1 MNDSKPRPSEKPATG
16 AEKAKEGHAF
26 KSPLIDL
33 IDDRTYGRFD
43 KRKSSLYYEQYFTE
57 GHQARLRAKAHKRM
71 IEGLEKNT
79 PGQTLKDMALYS
91 AAKSIRLNIQTP
103 LTPVGGANAGQ
114 AGSES
119 PQICLGPN
127 IPNAR
132 LRSWKPLTD
141 GLLTPEKLGV
151 PRFGGS
157 PQEAAQIIKQAG
169 IQFGAARAGI
179 TGLDKRHIYSRDC
192 DGKEIVFEDVDLPY
206 ETDGKR
212 VIPEKC
218 RYVIVF
224 LLHMPYDA
232 FNCAPNPVCS
242 MAPLFTYSRIDLL
255 LGHMAEFIRALGY
268 TAIPSAN
275 DTAPNGPFAIEAGL
289 GEQCRAD
296 KVINPDLGTMVRLCK
311 IITDLPLELD
321 QPQNFGIE
329 AFCRVCDRCVGAC
342 PVDAI
347 SKDPEAS
354 FERPGEWVSPGHKTW
369 HGRWPTCWAYA
380 ESTGGGCGI
389 CLPVCPWNKP
399 NTLLH
404 RTVKAVIRRT
414 TLFNRLL
421 VKLDKMLG
429 YGKPLSPE
437 AWWRKKIPTYGIDTK
452 QGMTSD

>member
-1 MNDSKPRPSEKPATG
+1 MDDSNAQPTEKHLSDSKKI
-16 AEKAKEGHAF
+16 AESSDF
-26 KSPLIDL
+26 KSPLTDL

-57 GHQARLRAKAHKRM
+57 GLQARLRAKAHKKM
-71 IEGLEKNT
+71 IEGIEKHT
-79 PGQTLKDMALYS
+79 PGRTLKDVALYS
-91 AAKSIRLNIQTP
+91 AAKSVRLNIQTP
-103 LTPVGGANAGQ
+103 MTGGEGRDAKPEGAT
-114 AGSES
+114 S

-132 LRSWKPLTD
+132 LRSWAPLTD
-141 GLLTPEKLGV
+141 SLSTPERLGV
-151 PRFGGS
+151 RRFDDS
-157 PQEAAQIIKQAG
+157 PQDSARIIKHAG
-169 IQFGAARAGI
+169 VQFGAARVGI

-192 DGKEIVFEDVDLPY
+192 DGKEIVFEEVDQPY

-232 FNCAPNPVCS
+232 FNCAPDPVGS
-242 MAPLFTYSRIDLL
+242 MVPLFTYTRIDLL

-296 KVINPDLGTMVRLCK
+296 KVISPDLGTMVRLCK

-321 QPQNFGIE
+321 RPQKFGIE
-329 AFCRVCDRCVGAC
+329 AFCKVCDRCIEVC

-347 SKDPEAS
+347 SKDRDAG
-354 FERPGEWVSPGHKTW
+354 FKRPGEWVSPGHKTW
-369 HGRWPTCWAYA
+369 HGKWPTCWAYA

-404 RTVKAVIRRT
+404 RMVKAVIKRT

-421 VKLDKMLG
+421 VTLDKLLG
-429 YGKPLSPE
+429 YGKPLSAE
-437 AWWRKKIPTYGIDTK
+437 EWWRKKLPAYGIDTR
-452 QGMTSD
+452 QGINNE

>member
-1 MNDSKPRPSEKPATG
+1 
-16 AEKAKEGHAF
+16 
-26 KSPLIDL
+26 
-33 IDDRTYGRFD
+33 
-43 KRKSSLYYEQYFTE
+43 
-57 GHQARLRAKAHKRM
+57 M
-71 IEGLEKNT
+71 IEGIRGNT
-79 PGQTLKDMALYS
+79 PGQTLKDVALYS
-91 AAKSIRLNIQTP
+91 AAKSVRLNIQTP
-103 LTPVGGANAGQ
+103 MSRTGGEDVR
-114 AGSES
+114 SEGATS

-141 GLLTPEKLGV
+141 SLPTPGKLGV
-151 PRFGGS
+151 SRFNGGS
-157 PQEAAQIIKQAG
+157 REAAQIVKTAG
-169 IQFGAARAGI
+169 IQFGAARVGI

-192 DGKEIVFEDVDLPY
+192 DGKEIVFEDVDQPY
-206 ETDGKR
+206 ETDEKR
-212 VIPEKC
+212 VIPKKC

-224 LLHMPYDA
+224 LVAMPYDA

-242 MAPLFTYSRIDLL
+242 MVPLFTYSRIDLL

-296 KVINPDLGTMVRLCK
+296 KVISPDFGTMVRLCK

-321 QPQNFGIE
+321 RPRYFGIE
-329 AFCRVCDRCVGAC
+329 AFCKVCDRCIAAC

-347 SKDPEAS
+347 SKDREAS
-354 FERPGEWVSPGHKTW
+354 FARPGEWVNPGHKTW

-404 RTVKAVIRRT
+404 RTVKAIIRRT
-414 TLFNRLL
+414 TRFNRLL
-421 VKLDKMLG
+421 VRLDKMLG

-437 AWWRKKIPTYGIDTK
+437 KWWRRKHPTYGIDTK

>member
-1 MNDSKPRPSEKPATG
+1 MKDSKNRPSEKPARNAEQTG
-16 AEKAKEGHAF
+16 ESSQF
-26 KSPLIDL
+26 KSPLVDL
-33 IDDRTYGRFD
+33 IDDQTYGRFD

-57 GHQARLRAKAHKRM
+57 GLQAGLRAKAHRRM
-71 IEGLEKNT
+71 VEGIRKNIT
-79 PGQTLKDMALYS
+79 GKTLKDVALYS
-91 AAKSIRLNIQTP
+91 AAKSVRLNIQTP
-103 LTPVGGANAGQ
+103 LMPTGEENGGQTGTQ
-114 AGSES
+114 S

-132 LRSWKPLTD
+132 LRSWKPLTES
-141 GLLTPEKLGV
+141 LLTPEKIGV

-157 PQEAAQIIKQAG
+157 PQEAAQIIKAAG
-169 IQFGAARAGI
+169 IQFGAARVGV

-192 DGKEIVFEDVDLPY
+192 DGKEIVFEDADQPY
-206 ETDGKR
+206 ETDEKR

-224 LLHMPYDA
+224 LLSMPYDA
-232 FNCAPNPVCS
+232 FNCAPDPVGS
-242 MAPLFTYSRIDLL
+242 MVPLFTYTRIDLL
-255 LGHMAEFIRALGY
+255 LAHMAEFIRALGY

-296 KVINPDLGTMVRLCK
+296 KVINPDFGTMVRLCK

-321 QPQNFGIE
+321 RPQNFGIE
-329 AFCRVCDRCVGAC
+329 AFCKVCDRCIEAC

-347 SKDPEAS
+347 SKDREAG

-369 HGRWPTCWAYA
+369 HGKWPTCWAYA

-404 RTVKAVIRRT
+404 RTVKAVIKRT
-414 TLFNRLL
+414 GLFNRLL
-421 VKLDKMLG
+421 VRLDKMLG
-429 YGKPLSPE
+429 YGQPLSSE
-437 AWWRKKIPTYGIDTK
+437 KWWRKKLPTYGIDTRN
-452 QGMTSD
+452 

>member
-1 MNDSKPRPSEKPATG
+1 MNDSKPQPSEKPATG

-71 IEGLEKNT
+71 IEGLEKNI

-91 AAKSIRLNIQTP
+91 AAKSVRLNIQTP

-151 PRFGGS
+151 PRFGGG
-157 PQEAAQIIKQAG
+157 PQEAARIIKQAG
-169 IQFGAARAGI
+169 IQFGAARVGI

-192 DGKEIVFEDVDLPY
+192 DGKEIVFEDVGLPY

-242 MAPLFTYSRIDLL
+242 MVPLFTYSRIDLL

-329 AFCRVCDRCVGAC
+329 AFCKVCDRCVGAC

-369 HGRWPTCWAYA
+369 HGRWPACWAYA

>member
-1 MNDSKPRPSEKPATG
+1 MDDAKNRPPETPSLRAGETG
-16 AEKAKEGHAF
+16 ESDPF
-26 KSPLIDL
+26 KSPLVDL

-43 KRKSSLYYEQYFTE
+43 KRKSSLYYGQYFAE
-57 GHQARLRAKAHKRM
+57 GRQEKLRAKAYKRM
-71 IEGLEKNT
+71 MEGIRKDT
-79 PGQTLKDMALYS
+79 PGQTLKDAALYS
-91 AAKSIRLNIQTP
+91 AAKSVRLNIQTP
-103 LTPVGGANAGQ
+103 LKPAEEGNREQ
-114 AGSES
+114 ARSES
-119 PQICLGPN
+119 PQLCLGPN

-141 GLLTPEKLGV
+141 SLPTPDKLGV

-157 PQEAAQIIKQAG
+157 PRETARIVKAAG
-169 IQFGAARAGI
+169 IQFGAARVGI

-192 DGKEIVFEDVDLPY
+192 DGKEIVFEEVAEPY
-206 ETDGKR
+206 ENDEKR

-224 LLHMPYDA
+224 LLSMPYDA
-232 FNCAPNPVCS
+232 FRCAPDPVGS
-242 MAPLFTYSRIDLL
+242 MVPLFTYSRIDLL

-296 KVINPDLGTMVRLCK
+296 KVISPDFGTMVRLCK

-321 QPQNFGIE
+321 RPQHFGIE
-329 AFCRVCDRCVGAC
+329 ALCKVCDRCVEAC

-347 SKDPEAS
+347 STDREAS
-354 FERPGEWVSPGHKTW
+354 YERPGEWVNPGHKTW

-404 RTVKAVIRRT
+404 RTVKAVIKRT

-421 VKLDKMLG
+421 VRLDKLLG
-429 YGKPLSPE
+429 YGKPLSPGE
-437 AWWRKKIPTYGIDTK
+437 WWRKKLPTYGIDSK
-452 QGMTSD
+452 Q